1 MMDAAARQRLFIGVS
16 FYNASLSPFRRRND
30 EAAITRE
37 ATADGASRARKR
49 LAVAAVMLA
58 LMAVAGMAQPAG
70 AQGANHNGSNGGD
83 AVRCSSGKP
92 EIAIIACTH
101 IIEDRREDDEYR
113 AIALRNRAFRYQQL
127 GEG

>member
-1 MMDAAARQRLFIGVS
+1 
-16 FYNASLSPFRRRND
+16 
-30 EAAITRE
+30 
-37 ATADGASRARKR
+37 
-49 LAVAAVMLA
+49 MLA
-58 LMAVAGMAQPAG
+58 LLSFAGMARLAG

-113 AIALRNRAFRYQQL
+113 AIALQNRAYRYQLRFISAAPQSMPIAAITSARSPTIPRRL
-127 GEG
+127 S